1 MPLSDKPTIKCTDD
15 LIEISHG
22 RRFPLK
28 KWYPIYLVLT
38 LIIFALF
45 FTSEGKLLSFS
56 LIVFFIL
63 FIITLFSSFSGI
75 VINLIDKEFNF
86 FSEILFMRFG
96 KWRKYIGFSCLVIKT
111 TSKSKEGLSYLK
123 SESIYNNFHKLQS
136 SELYIMDANHRR
148 KILCGS
154 FDTFQEAKDFAKE
167 VSELLNYPI
176 EKFNPKRATR
186 R

>member
-1 MPLSDKPTIKCTDD
+1 MPLSDKPAIKYKDD
-15 LIEISHG
+15 LIEINHG
-22 RRFPLK
+22 KRFPLK

-45 FTSEGKLLSFS
+45 FTSKGKLLSFS

-63 FIITLFSSFSGI
+63 FLTALFTSFSGV
-75 VINLIDKEFNF
+75 VINMIIKEFNF
-86 FSEILFMRFG
+86 FSDILFIRFG
-96 KWRKYIGFSCLVIKT
+96 KWRKYNGFSCLVIKT

-136 SELYIMDANHRR
+136 SELYIMDVNHRR

-154 FDTFQEAKDFAKE
+154 FDTYQEAKDFAKE

-176 EKFNPKRATR
+176 EKFNPKRAIR